1 MALDAGKVPN
11 EVVPFLSLAER
22 WGEPDD
28 GDRVDRLESASTEDL
43 RAFVDEMDS
52 LGPKQLY
59 DWLAGPE
66 ADSDSPSKEYV
77 RLSAL
82 SMAVDQA
89 ELILDRSS

>member
-1 MALDAGKVPN
+1 MGLDPNKVPS
-11 EVVPFLSLAER
+11 EVARFLSLAER

-28 GDRVDRLESASTEDL
+28 GDRADKLESASTEEL

-52 LGPKQLY
+52 LGPKHLY

-66 ADSDSPSKEYV
+66 ADSDSPSTEYV

-82 SMAVDQA
+82 SMALDQA
-89 ELILDRSS
+89 EMILDRSS